1 MSFDVTSPDAAEMAL
16 QYAVDNKLKQA
27 LLNGKE
33 VKLGEKKGSLRSL
46 GELKAKG
53 AADGFQLGKN
63 ALRLTV
69 ENTSRAERSPKPS
82 PCGVYVLGAVVTGA
96 APAPEEP
103 EKKRADLSGFS
114 AVAAAAALHRHAPAE
129 SAAAALPR
137 GTPTADLTTGV
148 ASWQVGR
155 PSASPWP
162 QL

>member
-1 MSFDVTSPDAAEMAL
+1 MAL

-96 APAPEEP
+96 APATATEP

-114 AVAAAAALHRHAPAE
+114 AVAAAAALHRHHAPAE
-129 SAAAALPR
+129 SAAASLPR